1 MNTLKF
7 KTNIKC
13 SGCIAQTT
21 PYLNEAAGEK
31 QWEVDINNPDK
42 ILTVS
47 TEGATDSNKIIQAVQ
62 KAGYKAEQVQE
73 PRRASSFFEP
83 GVDGDQAN

>member
-13 SGCIAQTT
+13 AGCIAQTT

-31 QWEVDINNPDK
+31 QWEVDINHPDK
-42 ILTVS
+42 ILTIS
-47 TEGATDSNKIIQAVQ
+47 TDGQTDSNMIIQVL
-62 KAGYKAEQVQE
+62 KEAGYKAEQIQ
-73 PRRASSFFEP
+73 
-83 GVDGDQAN
+83 